1 MDMLSFIDQGLR
13 GHSHDHGGRCDVLA
27 GLREFRCLPPAL
39 LDLIVHLVCPRS
51 HALGVE
57 VLRARASIVVAFI
70 GLISFMGPGSFKALL
85 VILGLLPRGAWN
97 RIGIV
102 LCFLRRCCTILRDV
116 QHVAFS

>member
-1 MDMLSFIDQGLR
+1 MDTLPLIGRGFR
-13 GHSHDHGGRCDVLA
+13 GHPHDHGSCHDFLA
-27 GLREFRCLPPAL
+27 GSREDGRIPLAL
-39 LDLIVHLVCPRS
+39 LDLIIHMACPCPR
-51 HALGVE
+51 AFIVE